1 VSTVIAIDGLA
12 GSGKSTVAA
21 ALARRLG
28 VPHVDTG
35 AYYRAAT
42 LAVLR
47 AGADPRSEAE
57 VLAVLD
63 GVHITRRMDRTLLD
77 GRDVEAEI
85 RSDEVTAQVS
95 AVAAHPGVRRRL
107 IMLQRAAAAGEG
119 AVVEGRDAASVIV
132 PEAELKV
139 WLTAPPAV
147 RAARRALQQ
156 GHDDA
161 AVIELVTIQLL
172 ARDDADRHNTFLDA
186 DAVVIDTA
194 DLTVDAVVARVV
206 DLVEPDDRA

>member
-1 VSTVIAIDGLA
+1 MSTVVAIDGPA

-28 VPHVDTG
+28 VPHVDSG

-42 LAVLR
+42 LAVLW

-63 GVHITRRMDRTLLD
+63 GVHITRRRDRTLLD

-85 RSDEVTAQVS
+85 RSDDVTAQVS
-95 AVAAHPGVRRRL
+95 AVAAHPDVRRRL
-107 IMLQRAAAAGEG
+107 VLLQRAAAAGEG

-132 PEAELKV
+132 PDARLKV

-147 RAARRALQQ
+147 RAARRAAQQ

-161 AVIELVTIQLL
+161 AVIERVTTQLL

-186 DAVVIDTA
+186 DAVVLDTA
-194 DLTVDAVVARVV
+194 DLTVDAVVARIV
-206 DLVEPDDRA
+206 DLVGPHDRS

>member
-1 VSTVIAIDGLA
+1 MNPVIAIDGPA

-47 AGADPRSEAE
+47 TGADPSSAAE

-63 GVHITRRMDRTLLD
+63 RVHIARRAGHTLLD
-77 GRDVEAEI
+77 GEDVEQRI
-85 RSDEVTAQVS
+85 RTDQVTAAVS
-95 AVAAHPGVRRRL
+95 AVAAHPDVRRRL
-107 IMLQRAAAAGEG
+107 VVLQRAEAGEG

-132 PEAELKV
+132 PDAELKV

-147 RAARRALQQ
+147 RAARRAAQQ
-156 GHDDA
+156 GHADE
-161 AVIELVTIQLL
+161 AVIERVTTQLL
-172 ARDDADRHNTFLDA
+172 ARDDADSPNTFLDA

-206 DLVEPDDRA
+206 DLVRAA

>member
-1 VSTVIAIDGLA
+1 VIAIDGPA

-28 VPHVDTG
+28 IPHVDTG

-47 AGADPRSEAE
+47 KGADTTSGVD
-57 VLAVLD
+57 VLAALE
-63 GVHITRRMDRTLLD
+63 GVHIARRAGRTLLD
-77 GRDVEAEI
+77 GEDVERQI
-85 RSDEVTAQVS
+85 RADQVTAAVS
-95 AVAAHPGVRRRL
+95 AVAAHPDVRRRL
-107 IMLQRAAAAGEG
+107 VPLQRAEAADG

-132 PEAELKV
+132 PDAELKV

-147 RAARRALQQ
+147 RAARRAAQQ
-156 GHDDA
+156 GHADA
-161 AVIELVTIQLL
+161 AVIERVTTQLL
-172 ARDDADRHNTFLDA
+172 ARDDADSPNTFLDA

-194 DLTVDAVVARVV
+194 DLTVDAVVTRIV
-206 DLVEPDDRA
+206 DLVRVA

>member
-1 VSTVIAIDGLA
+1 
-12 GSGKSTVAA
+12 
-21 ALARRLG
+21 
-28 VPHVDTG
+28 
-35 AYYRAAT
+35 
-42 LAVLR
+42 
-47 AGADPRSEAE
+47 
-57 VLAVLD
+57 
-63 GVHITRRMDRTLLD
+63 
-77 GRDVEAEI
+77 
-85 RSDEVTAQVS
+85 
-95 AVAAHPGVRRRL
+95 
-107 IMLQRAAAAGEG
+107 
-119 AVVEGRDAASVIV
+119 VVEGRDAASVIV

>member
-1 VSTVIAIDGLA
+1 MTSPVIAIDGPA

-28 VPHVDTG
+28 IPHVDTG

-47 AGADPRSEAE
+47 KGADTALAAD
-57 VLAVLD
+57 VLAALD
-63 GVHITRRMDRTLLD
+63 GVHIARRAGRTLLD
-77 GRDVEAEI
+77 GDDVEQQI
-85 RSDEVTAQVS
+85 RTDQVTAAVS
-95 AVAAHPGVRRRL
+95 AVAAHPEVRRRL
-107 IMLQRAAAAGEG
+107 VLLQRAEAEDG

-132 PEAELKV
+132 PDAELKV

-147 RAARRALQQ
+147 RAARRAAQQ
-156 GHDDA
+156 GHADA
-161 AVIELVTIQLL
+161 AVIERVTTQLL
-172 ARDDADRHNTFLDA
+172 ARDDADSSNTFLDA

-206 DLVEPDDRA
+206 DLVRVA

>member
-1 VSTVIAIDGLA
+1 MRTVIAVDGPA

-47 AGADPRSEAE
+47 AGADPRSAAE

-63 GVHITRRMDRTLLD
+63 DVHIVRRRDRTLLD
-77 GRDVEAEI
+77 GRDVEREI

-95 AVAAHPGVRRRL
+95 AVAAHPEVRRRL
-107 IMLQRAAAAGEG
+107 VVLQRAAATADG

-132 PEAELKV
+132 PEAKLKV
-139 WLTAPPAV
+139 WLTAPPSV
-147 RAARRALQQ
+147 RAARRAAQQ
-156 GHDDA
+156 GHADA
-161 AVIELVTIQLL
+161 AGIERVTTQLL
-172 ARDDADRHNTFLDA
+172 ARDDADRSNTFLDA

-194 DLTVDAVVARVV
+194 DLTVDAVVGRIV
-206 DLVEPDDRA
+206 DLVDAT